1 MTGYLRFFLAAL
13 VVSYH
18 LGYRFAG
25 HGLGVPSVVGFY
37 VLSGS
42 VVASLIGG
50 PFAGLPLG
58 RFFAERVLRIYPTYY
73 YFLGLTLAFVVFT
86 GFGEP
91 KFTALNVIGNLS
103 VIPLNYVCFP
113 QFVVLTGKGFPL
125 VPTAWSLG
133 AELQAYLV
141 LGFSLRCGPRTRL
154 VLGASSLVV
163 FAAAGVRMLDSDLW
177 GYRLLPGIF
186 FMFLAG
192 SYLTAPKT
200 GSGFFGRIERWFPA
214 MAWVFVGALSTHCS
228 LAGKYDILPVAFGFM
243 VGLPVVALA
252 LRVRRH
258 FPINHLLGDLSY
270 GIFLAHI
277 PVLWFFEWA
286 RPALVQGGSRFCPVL
301 ALSIVLSLISVYLI
315 EHPIWQFR
323 KLLSKRPTLSPNLP
337 SPVPT
342 CPK

>member
-1 MTGYLRFFLAAL
+1 MAGYLRFFLAAL

-25 HGLGVPSVVGFY
+25 QGFGVPSVVGFY

-42 VVASLIGG
+42 VVASLVSG

-58 RFFAERVLRIYPTYY
+58 RFFAERLLRIYPTYY
-73 YFLGLTLAFVVFT
+73 YFFGLALAFVMIT
-86 GFGEP
+86 GFGAPE
-91 KFTALNVIGNLS
+91 FTALNVIGNLA

-113 QFVVLTGKGFPL
+113 QFVMLGDKGLPL
-125 VPTAWSLG
+125 IPTAWSLG

-163 FAAAGVRMLDSDLW
+163 FAAAGAQMLNSDLW

-192 SYLTAPKT
+192 SYLAAPKT
-200 GSGFFGRIERWFPA
+200 GSGLFGRIERWFPA
-214 MAWVFVGALSTHCS
+214 LSWIFVAALSLRCS
-228 LAGKYDILPVAFGFM
+228 LAGKHDILPVSFGFII
-243 VGLPVVALA
+243 GLPLVALV
-252 LRVRRH
+252 LRVRKH
-258 FPINHLLGDLSY
+258 LPINHLLGDLSY

-286 RPALVQGGSRFCPVL
+286 WPSLVRSETRFWPVIT
-301 ALSIVLSLISVYLI
+301 LSIILSLISVYLI
-315 EHPIWQFR
+315 ERPIWQFR
-323 KLLSKRPTLSPNLP
+323 KLLSKHPMTAVSL
-337 SPVPT
+337 
-342 CPK
+342 CQK